1 MEEVIPVQITIYYR
15 KDDEWLIELLKTRA
29 YAERK
34 SVSQMV
40 LTALEWYFSQQAK
53 AQAQGG
59 RGPAQAQAG
68 AEAQAEAEV
77 EAKGGAEGRT
87 RGKPTSRAKGRRRG
101 RSVN

>member
-1 MEEVIPVQITIYYR
+1 VDFLDHETAKIDRLIARQER
-15 KDDEWLIELLKTRA
+15 LIELLKTRA

-59 RGPAQAQAG
+59 GSPAQAQA
-68 AEAQAEAEV
+68 E
-77 EAKGGAEGRT
+77 GGAEGRT
-87 RGKPTSRAKGRRRG
+87 RGGKPKPTSGAKGRRRKAAA
-101 RSVN
+101 

>member
-1 MEEVIPVQITIYYR
+1 MQITIYYR

-59 RGPAQAQAG
+59 RGPAQAQAEV
-68 AEAQAEAEV
+68 EAQAEAEV
-77 EAKGGAEGRT
+77 EAKGEAEGRT
-87 RGKPTSRAKGRRRG
+87 RGKKPTSRAKGRRGG

>member
-1 MEEVIPVQITIYYR
+1 MQITIYYR

-68 AEAQAEAEV
+68 AEA
-77 EAKGGAEGRT
+77 KGGAKGRT
-87 RGKPTSRAKGRRRG
+87 RGKKPTARAKGRRGG